1 MREMRG
7 GGEVIMWRGPGG
19 PGGPPGLEAEPVPLR
34 DALAVALDAV
44 RLAWSADALRLTGAV
59 ALDVLRASS
68 DIAQVVASGA
78 AVEAVVDGAKPR
90 SQVRRLAV
98 LGGLTAFSVA
108 TDSLSSMLKA
118 RVGQETTRL
127 AEGRILDVVA
137 SLELA
142 DVEDPAFQDRLQ
154 KALMGTGHHGWL
166 LRSAFSVP
174 PAVGGLATSVATM
187 GATDVLLFPLVV
199 AGAVPRW
206 LLTRRS
212 EDPMRAL
219 GRRSR
224 GGRESAMLRH
234 ILTGGQAAH
243 EVRAFDAAPYL
254 RARHDRIADEA
265 ATAQIAVERKN
276 RLRSMAASLAFRA
289 AAAPSA
295 ARVVVQFAQKR
306 TSLSGAVA
314 AGMASNRLATSSQ
327 RLVDIAGGLRRT
339 AAVVADYASFRR
351 EEASPVAGGVSPSR
365 DFERIVIEDLSF
377 TYRGSD
383 RAVLHGVNLEIKRGE
398 VVALVGE
405 NGSGK
410 TTLAKLTCCLYQP
423 TAGRIRW
430 DDVDTASCDP
440 ARVRANIAVVFQDF
454 ARYVSLSAAENIGI
468 GMPER
473 MDDRAA
479 IVDAARRAGAHD
491 IITAL
496 PDGYETKMSR
506 HFGGVEISTG
516 QWQRVALARA
526 FLRDAP
532 LVVLDEP
539 TAALDPRAERD
550 LFETVASLYRSRSAL
565 LISHR
570 LSSVRFADRICVL
583 SGGRITESGPH
594 EELLEAGGVYA
605 ELFEMQARAYR

>member
-1 MREMRG
+1 MREPRA
-7 GGEVIMWRGPGG
+7 EVIMFRGG
-19 PGGPPGLEAEPVPLR
+19 PGGPPVFDSEPVSLR
-34 DALAVALDAV
+34 ETAAVTADALK
-44 RLAWSADALRLTGAV
+44 LAWSADRVRLTAAL
-59 ALDVLRASS
+59 ALDLLRASA
-68 DIAQVVASGA
+68 DIAQIVASGA
-78 AVEAVVDGAKPR
+78 AVEAVVDGAKAR
-90 SQVRRLAV
+90 SQVRRLATLAGFAVVSVVTENVSSV
-98 LGGLTAFSVA
+98 LKSHVGLV
-108 TDSLSSMLKA
+108 
-118 RVGQETTRL
+118 TTRL

-154 KALMGTGHHGWL
+154 KALMGAQRHGWL
-166 LRSAFSVP
+166 LRSALNVP
-174 PAVGGLATSVATM
+174 PALGGLSTSIATM
-187 GATDVLLFPLVV
+187 GATDAVLFPRVV
-199 AGAVPRW
+199 AGAAPRW

-212 EDPMRAL
+212 QDPMRAL
-219 GRRSR
+219 GMRSR
-224 GGRESAMLRH
+224 EGRESAMLRH
-234 ILTGGQAAH
+234 ILTGNQAAH

-254 RARHDRIADEA
+254 RDRHDRLAQDAADA
-265 ATAQIAVERKN
+265 QAQIERKN
-276 RLRSMAASLAFRA
+276 SRRTMAAGLASRA

-295 ARVVVQFAQKR
+295 ARLVTRVARRQ

-314 AGMASNRLATSSQ
+314 GGMASNRLAQSSQ

-339 AAVVADYASFRR
+339 AAVVADYANFRQ
-351 EEASPVAGGVSPSR
+351 EAQAAPAPAGLAPKGQ
-365 DFERIVIEDLSF
+365 FERIVIEDLDF

-383 RAVLHGVNLEIKRGE
+383 RPVLQGVNLEIRRGE

-410 TTLAKLTCCLYQP
+410 TTLAKLTCCLYPP
-423 TAGRIRW
+423 TGGRIRW
-430 DDVDTASCDP
+430 DDVDVTRCDP
-440 ARVRANIAVVFQDF
+440 AQVRAHIAVVFQDF
-454 ARYVSLSAAENIGI
+454 ARYASLTAAENIGI
-468 GMPER
+468 GLPEK
-473 MDDRAA
+473 MHDRAA
-479 IVDAARRAGAHD
+479 IVDAAKRAGAHD

-496 PDGYETKMSR
+496 PEGYETKLSR

-583 SGGRITESGPH
+583 SDGRITESGPH
-594 EELLEAGGVYA
+594 EELVAAGGTYA